1 MRHLSGIVIT
11 VLALGAGACDKKSEG
26 GAEPA
31 VGSGSGFH
39 PFAKGGFATAPAAEA
54 GGGGAESASTGGAA
68 EPGMEGAG
76 SAAASGAAPP
86 AASGESRPSGEQVGG
101 RVATAPEEPA
111 EIQPPR
117 LGYVKGT
124 VHAIDG
130 DGTHP
135 VAEGAVVLPGT
146 VLVVE
151 PEAQAELDLPD
162 GSAVDLGEMTELLIR
177 TASFDGETREIDLAV
192 LDGTVRIHAAP
203 NPAEGSFFRV
213 STPSGTTEVQ
223 GTVYA
228 VEVGGGQDGWQV
240 AVFDGRVQV
249 RAGEAVR
256 VVTPAKPG
264 VPAAVRIG
272 PAAGIRTVEVEPALV
287 DRWADWTDRQAD
299 DLIERYEIDIQ
310 APDRVEAPALRV
322 EAQPYWAP
330 QIQLRRAR
338 IAARA
343 QVLVAAVG
351 PERLVVLDTP
361 RARFLLARQAW
372 VPAVYVP
379 RQARLEPARRVR
391 LQAWELAVP
400 VRVARRA
407 ELAPTLVELRGAW
420 VDRKGRVRYHGRGHG
435 PAVVVV
441 TPPEPTVVV
450 GLPTVAVGGGVAA
463 GGAVAG
469 TGAAVVVKPPA
480 VTIQAPS
487 VTVGLPGVHVGGAV
501 VVGGGA
507 PGAVVVGGGRGHG
520 RDRDRPRAVVVPPA
534 GPPPPVVVPPAGGG
548 NRGRGH
554 GR

>member
-1 MRHLSGIVIT
+1 MRHLSGIV
-11 VLALGAGACDKKSEG
+11 VVLLALGTAACEKKSEG

-31 VGSGSGFH
+31 AGSGSGAN
-39 PFAKGGFATAPAAEA
+39 PFAKGEPSTAPAAEPA
-54 GGGGAESASTGGAA
+54 GGGTESAASGGAA
-68 EPGMEGAG
+68 EPVAAG
-76 SAAASGAAPP
+76 TGQPPGDQAGDQAAAAPD
-86 AASGESRPSGEQVGG
+86 
-101 RVATAPEEPA
+101 EPT

-124 VHAIDG
+124 VQAIDG

-135 VAEGAVVLPGT
+135 VAEGATVLPGT

-177 TASFDGETREIDLAV
+177 TASFDGEKREIDLAV

-203 NPAEGSFFRV
+203 NTAEGSSFRV

-228 VEVGGGQDGWQV
+228 VEVGGGLDGSQV

-249 RAGEAVR
+249 RAGDAVQ
-256 VVTPAKPG
+256 VVAPPEPG
-264 VPAAVRIG
+264 VPAAVRIV
-272 PAAGIRTVEVEPALV
+272 PAAGIQTVQVEPVLV

-310 APDRVEAPALRV
+310 APERIEAPVLLV

-338 IAARA
+338 IATRA

-391 LQAWELAVP
+391 LRTWEQAVQA
-400 VRVARRA
+400 RVAMRA

-420 VDRKGRVRYHGRGHG
+420 VDRKGRVRYHGRGRGHG
-435 PAVVVV
+435 VVVV
-441 TPPEPTVVV
+441 TPPEPTIVV
-450 GLPTVAVGGGVAA
+450 GLPTVAVGGGAVV
-463 GGAVAG
+463 GGGVVVG
-469 TGAAVVVKPPA
+469 GGAAVVVKPPA
-480 VTIQAPS
+480 

-507 PGAVVVGGGRGHG
+507 PAPVVVGGGGRGHG
-520 RDRDRPRAVVVPPA
+520 RDRDRPGAVVVQPA
-534 GPPPPVVVPPAGGG
+534 GPPGPTVITTPAGGG
-548 NRGRGH
+548 NRGRSR
-554 GR
+554 GRGR